1 VWKVIV
7 AKNSPSRRT
16 LVGHVFHVM
25 SSPGIDASVAL
36 PIGDKMSVLGEASEI
51 FMNKLMCGPQTLP
64 GRQKVSLEKK
74 KEKST
79 AWCSPS
85 GN

>member
-1 VWKVIV
+1 MIV

-74 KEKST
+74 KRSQQPG
-79 AWCSPS
+79 AVPAVI
-85 GN
+85 NR